1 MTALA
6 YRPGHAGRYE
16 WARDTG
22 AHETTVCIDHE
33 AASCPLVAVKPA
45 PTPEP
50 TEVAPV
56 DRALL
61 RGPFQ
66 EQLVAVVVPHL
77 ARLKLPEGSAEA
89 WRLVQDVISLL
100 KPEVRR
106 RTIAALADRATTEA
120 EAAERD
126 GREQEAWAWWDRKNW
141 LVAVREEQ
149 G

>member
-6 YRPGHAGRYE
+6 HRPGHGARYE
-16 WARDTG
+16 WTRGTG
-22 AHETTVCIDHE
+22 AYETTRCVDHPTE
-33 AASCPLVAVKPA
+33 TCPLREQA
-45 PTPEP
+45 

-56 DRALL
+56 DRTLL

-66 EQLVAVVVPHL
+66 EQLVAVVTPYL
-77 ARLKLPEGSAEA
+77 ARLGLAHGNAEA
-89 WRLVQDVISLL
+89 WRLCQAVLDLL

-106 RTIAALADRATTEA
+106 RTITALADRATTEA
-120 EAAERD
+120 ETAERD
-126 GREQEAWAWWDRKNW
+126 GREQEAWAWWDRRNW